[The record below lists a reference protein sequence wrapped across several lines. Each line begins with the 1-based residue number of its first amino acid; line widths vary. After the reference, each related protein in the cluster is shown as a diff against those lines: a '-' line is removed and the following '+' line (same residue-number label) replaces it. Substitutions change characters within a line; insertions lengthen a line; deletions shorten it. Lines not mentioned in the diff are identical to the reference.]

1 MNQQCHLSNRKTAG
15 SLSYYKCAVLS
26 KSIIC
31 APPTDE
37 TWVETREAMEEKG
50 RKKKDKEMTI
60 IISISSTCL
69 EKSSRI

>member
-1 MNQQCHLSNRKTAG
+1 M
-15 SLSYYKCAVLS
+15 
-26 KSIIC
+26 
-31 APPTDE
+31 DE